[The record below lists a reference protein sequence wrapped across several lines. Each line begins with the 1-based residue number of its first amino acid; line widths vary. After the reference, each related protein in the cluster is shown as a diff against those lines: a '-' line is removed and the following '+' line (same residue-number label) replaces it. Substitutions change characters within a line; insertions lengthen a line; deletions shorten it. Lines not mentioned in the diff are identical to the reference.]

1 MKSILYNIHKN
12 DIIYYVVYPVLAVA
26 MAFAIGIPLL
36 ILLFFL
42 QFPPVGGLKRAVE
55 RIEVVDSVVSLSQPY
70 DTRKVANMTILLKN
84 GLVVDCYDIEFF
96 CPPPYYAKKLL
107 FMFAEITGYTAYR
120 CSYNTNN
127 TIRNIYNVEEYRFR
141 NVPIY
146 LDDLLDVVSSLGK
159 SNGDSLFF
167 ITDES
172 FLENTGEEM
181 YRLLPCSPWDYSEDG
196 VFYKF
201 FFVRE

>member
-1 MKSILYNIHKN
+1 MQFNITKEDIVHYVFYTILA
-12 DIIYYVVYPVLAVA
+12 VVLAMIVGA
-26 MAFAIGIPLL
+26 ALL
-36 ILLFFL
+36 IFLFFL
-42 QFPPVGGLKRAVE
+42 IYPPVGGLKRAVE
-55 RIEVVDSVVSLSQPY
+55 KMEAVESVESVTQVLHEH
-70 DTRKVANMTILLKN
+70 KKNAEMTILLKN
-84 GLVVDCYDIEFF
+84 GLKIKCYGIQHGYEG
-96 CPPPYYAKKLL
+96 KLL
-107 FMFAEITGYTAYR
+107 FSFAEITGYTAYR

-141 NVPIY
+141 NVPVY